1 VLTSLSVAELTSYV
15 AAQVAAFLPDGRPID
30 STGLRAHVQHALERT
45 ERCFA
50 RVRIK
55 NFASNGRPCFNHL
68 HTDQYA
74 MFLYLL
80 SNTVH
85 RAEGD
90 PVLASKLYGLNK
102 ALHAIDVFYEVELP
116 EVFFFQHPVGTV
128 LGRAVYGNGFVVYQ
142 RCSTGSNLDG
152 AAPVIGEGVVMFG
165 GSAIIG
171 RCTVGA
177 NAWLSVGTII
187 MDADVPAD
195 SVAFGQPPRNVFKPS
210 SRRASDF
217 VFLH

>member
-1 VLTSLSVAELTSYV
+1 MLTSLSVAQLTSYV
-15 AAQVAAFLPDGRPID
+15 AAQLGALLPDGRSID
-30 STGLRAHVQHALERT
+30 STALRAHVERALERT

-55 NFASNGRPCFNHL
+55 NFARDGQPCFSHL

-80 SNTVH
+80 SHTVL
-85 RAEGD
+85 RAERY
-90 PVLASKLYGLNK
+90 PVLASKVYGLNK
-102 ALHAIDVFYEVELP
+102 ALHAIDAFYEVELP

-142 RCSTGSNLDG
+142 RCSTGSNLDS

-177 NAWLSVGTII
+177 NAWLSVGTVV

-195 SVAFGQPPRNVFKPS
+195 AVAFGQPPQNVFKPS
-210 SRRASDF
+210 SHRGSDF
-217 VFLH
+217 VFL